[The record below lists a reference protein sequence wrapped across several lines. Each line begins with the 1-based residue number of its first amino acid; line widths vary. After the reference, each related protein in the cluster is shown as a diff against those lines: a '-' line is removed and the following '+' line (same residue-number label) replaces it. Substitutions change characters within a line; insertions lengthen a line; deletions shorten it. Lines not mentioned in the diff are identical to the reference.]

1 MKKLF
6 LFSILAIG
14 FSAVMPVKAQS
25 EKDYLVRVAL
35 NGGWTVRTGE
45 IPSSYPDFYQD
56 YLTSVKQGWSWG
68 ADAMFNIDNLFTIGL
83 FYDRFAKNVVKEYQF
98 INNNISA
105 TLEINN
111 TYTTEYIAM
120 SLGFMELFGQH
131 RFSLNYL
138 IGFMD
143 YQIKGTYSP
152 FYSFSCDTQ
161 YNSHYLSGHC
171 LGHGIMV
178 TYDYL
183 LTHHIAIGAQCTY
196 LIGKVE
202 QLNNQRKYNSEIIH
216 LDEPIVLNRISP
228 KMGIHYYF

>member
-1 MKKLF
+1 MKKIL
-6 LFSILAIG
+6 LCILAIG
-14 FSAVMPVKAQS
+14 LCGFMPVKAQS
-25 EKDYLVRVAL
+25 EKEYLIRIAL

-45 IPSSYPDFYQD
+45 IPSSYPSYYQD

-68 ADAMFNIDNLFTIGL
+68 ANAMFNINNLFTIGL
-83 FYDRFAKNVVKEYQF
+83 FYDRFANSTIKEYQF
-98 INNNISA
+98 SSPPYSA

-111 TYTTEYIAM
+111 TYTMDYSAM

-143 YQIKGTYSP
+143 YQVKGTYSP
-152 FYSFSCDTQ
+152 FWSYSSDTEHD
-161 YNSHYLSGHC
+161 SHYLVGHH

-178 TYDYL
+178 TYDYM
-183 LTHHIAIGAQCTY
+183 LTHHIAIGAQCSY

-202 QLNNQRKYNSEIIH
+202 QLNNQKKYSTETIQ
-216 LDEPIVLNRISP
+216 LDEPIVLHRISP
-228 KMGIHYYF
+228 QMGIRYYF

>member
-6 LFSILAIG
+6 LFSILIIG
-14 FSAVMPVKAQS
+14 LSAVMPAKAQS
-25 EKDYLVRVAL
+25 GKDYLIRVAL

-83 FYDRFAKNVVKEYQF
+83 FYDRFVKNAVKEYQF
-98 INNNISA
+98 VDNNYSA

-111 TYTTEYIAM
+111 TYTTDYFAM

-152 FYSFSCDTQ
+152 FWSYSSDTQ
-161 YNSHYLSGHC
+161 YNSQYLSGHH

-178 TYDYL
+178 TYDYM

-202 QLNNQRKYNSEIIH
+202 QLNNQRKYSTEVIDLN
-216 LDEPIVLNRISP
+216 EPIVLNRISP
-228 KMGIHYYF
+228 KMGIRYYF

>member
-6 LFSILAIG
+6 LLGILVIG
-14 FSAVMPVKAQS
+14 LCAVMPVKAQNGK
-25 EKDYLVRVAL
+25 EYLIRIAL

-45 IPSSYPDFYQD
+45 IPSSYPDYYQE

-68 ADAMFNIDNLFTIGL
+68 ANAMFNIDDLFTIGL
-83 FYDRFAKNVVKEYQF
+83 SYDRFAKNAEREYPLST
-98 INNNISA
+98 IYSY
-105 TLEINN
+105 TTVINN
-111 TYTTEYIAM
+111 TYTIEYMAM
-120 SLGFMELFGQH
+120 SLGFMEMFGKH

-152 FYSFSCDTQ
+152 FWHFSTDTE
-161 YNSHYLSGHC
+161 YNSHFLSGHC

-178 TYDYL
+178 TYDYMV
-183 LTHHIAIGAQCTY
+183 THHIAIGVQCSY

-202 QLNNQRKYNSEIIH
+202 QLNNQRKYSTEIIH
-216 LDEPIVLNRISP
+216 LEEPIVLNRISP
-228 KMGIHYYF
+228 QIGVRYYF